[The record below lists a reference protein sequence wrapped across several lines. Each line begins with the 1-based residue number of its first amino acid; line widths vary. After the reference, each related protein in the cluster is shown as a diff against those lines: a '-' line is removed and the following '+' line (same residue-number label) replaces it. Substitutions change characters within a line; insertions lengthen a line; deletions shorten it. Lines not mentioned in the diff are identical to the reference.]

1 MNFRGASLETV
12 LSYLSEA
19 AGFIINVRPGTSVR
33 GKVDVWSNDTLTK
46 EEALELLDTVL
57 NQNSLAA
64 IRNGKVLSIVNRDE
78 AKTQNVPVIQE
89 ADPAKIPSTDRI
101 VTQIIPVRFVEVA
114 QLVKDLQPLLSVQ
127 TTITANEAGN
137 SLVITDTQANIKK
150 VAEVVRAIDMGA
162 EDVGLVKVFHLQHA
176 DPNETADLL
185 TNLFPDDSRT
195 GGSQGSQF
203 GGRFG
208 GFGGF
213 FGRGG
218 GGAGGFG
225 GGGGGNQGGTG
236 NNQNQRLRK
245 RNRVVA
251 VADPRTASVVVTASR
266 DLMAQIEGV
275 IEDLDSDAANQQGI
289 AIFHMQNAQPQEALQ
304 VFQDIFNKNN
314 QQNNRNNTANQTS
327 PLTGRSTA
335 QNQQN
340 NNNSSRTSTMNGNSR
355 GIGAGSSFGQ

>member
-1 MNFRGASLETV
+1 
-12 LSYLSEA
+12 
-19 AGFIINVRPGTSVR
+19 
-33 GKVDVWSNDTLTK
+33 VDIWSNETLTK
-46 EEALELLDTVL
+46 EEALDLLDTVL
-57 NQNSLAA
+57 IQNNLAA

-78 AKTQNVPVIQE
+78 AKTQNVPVVQE

-101 VTQIIPVRFVEVA
+101 VTQIIPVRYVEVA

-162 EDVGLVKVFHLQHA
+162 EDVGLVKVFHLEHA
-176 DPNETADLL
+176 DPTETADLL

-195 GGSQGSQF
+195 GGTQGSQF

-213 FGRGG
+213 FGGG
-218 GGAGGFG
+218 RGGFG
-225 GGGGGNQGGTG
+225 GGGGFGNRGGGGGGGQGAG
-236 NNQNQRLRK
+236 NNSQNQRLRK

-251 VADPRTASVVVTASR
+251 VADPRTASVVVTATR
-266 DLMAQIEGV
+266 DLMDQIEGV
-275 IEDLDSDAANQQGI
+275 IEVLDSDNSSQQGI
-289 AIFHMQNAQPQEALQ
+289 AVFRMQNAQPQEAMQ
-304 VFQDIFNKNN
+304 VLQDIFNKNN
-314 QQNNRNNTANQTS
+314 QQNNRNNNTANQTS
-327 PLTGRSTA
+327 PLTGRSNT

-340 NNNSSRTSTMNGNSR
+340 NNGTSRSTMTGGNQR
-355 GIGAGSSFGQ
+355 GGAGIGGGGGFGP